1 MIYVVVSKPADYEQV
16 PYEVEYQSPEDSD
29 VTIEFV
35 SDGMPIAEEVARKVD
50 LRNGYVVEIHAK
62 RLNSDNGFTA
72 ITLVKGWWEKK
83 QQKKTKKRK
92 I

>member
-1 MIYVVVSKPADYEQV
+1 
-16 PYEVEYQSPEDSD
+16 
-29 VTIEFV
+29 
-35 SDGMPIAEEVARKVD
+35 MPIAEEVARKVD

-62 RLNSDNGFTA
+62 SLNSDNGFTA